1 MDLFITGT
9 DTGIGKTLVAA
20 AFIQGFAE
28 QGLKTVGMKPIA
40 SGQDGDAE
48 KLMEES
54 NVSVPK
60 AFVNPYAFQEP
71 ISPHLAA
78 HYANVHIDIGE
89 VSCCYRQLKRLA
101 DVVVIEG
108 AGGILCPLS
117 ATQTMLD
124 LAVALGLPVVFVVGL
139 RLGCI
144 NHALMTET
152 MLLSA
157 GLTVK
162 GWVANLVDPAMR
174 FVEDNL
180 HTLRQRLQSSCLGV
194 IPHGASTVEVKTLL
208 FPG

>member
-20 AFIQGFAE
+20 AFIQGFVK
-28 QGLKTVGMKPIA
+28 QGLKAIGMKPVA
-40 SGQDGDAE
+40 SGQDGDSE

-54 NVSVPK
+54 NASAPK

-78 HYANVHIDIGE
+78 RYANVHIDIGE
-89 VSCCYRQLKRLA
+89 ISYCYRQLKRLA

-117 ATQTMLD
+117 ETQTMLD

-144 NHALMTET
+144 NHALLTET
-152 MLLSA
+152 ILLSA

-162 GWVANLVDPAMR
+162 GWVANLMNPEMR
-174 FVEDNL
+174 FVKDNI
-180 HTLRQRLQSSCLGV
+180 HTLQQRLQTSCLGV
-194 IPHGASTVEVKTLL
+194 IPYGASTVEVKALL
-208 FPG
+208 FS